1 MDHRFTRWTKTE
13 DHKRTRTIILYIYAR
28 TRKHNNHSNTR
39 DEPRKITRTKNQ
51 LITIDKL
58 QVKQEQKIIQKNI
71 QIAEKLKQQNY
82 PNPRIK
88 KSTKKKITQPNTMM
102 SIRKS
107 TN

>member
-1 MDHRFTRWTKTE
+1 
-13 DHKRTRTIILYIYAR
+13 
-28 TRKHNNHSNTR
+28 
-39 DEPRKITRTKNQ
+39 
-51 LITIDKL
+51 
-58 QVKQEQKIIQKNI
+58 
-71 QIAEKLKQQNY
+71 LKQQNY